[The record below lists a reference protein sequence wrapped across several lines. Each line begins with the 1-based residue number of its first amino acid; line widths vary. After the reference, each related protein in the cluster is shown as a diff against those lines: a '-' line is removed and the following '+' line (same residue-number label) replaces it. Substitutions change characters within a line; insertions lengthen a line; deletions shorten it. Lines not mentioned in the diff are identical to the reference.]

1 MGTKSMEKE
10 NQMTIEEALA
20 LIPTHIL
27 LRPEKD
33 RWQAGDEVVV
43 IGMSVVGLLSKVH
56 SQEWEPCDER
66 DIGRLLLEKHIGRRP
81 ISESVRKD
89 MALDLKLSV
98 EESTTSEFQEWLLS
112 TQGESK

>member
-1 MGTKSMEKE
+1 
-10 NQMTIEEALA
+10 MTTEEALL
-20 LIPTHIL
+20 LIPTHIV

-66 DIGRLLLEKHIGRRP
+66 DIGRLLLEKHIGRRAIP
-81 ISESVRKD
+81 EAVRKQ
-89 MALDLKLSV
+89 MAQNISNWSLNSNFDEV
-98 EESTTSEFQEWLLS
+98 NPFEGWLLS
-112 TQGESK
+112 TQGERK

>member
-1 MGTKSMEKE
+1 
-10 NQMTIEEALA
+10 MTLEEALL
-20 LIPTHIL
+20 LIPTHIV
-27 LRPEKD
+27 LRPKID

-81 ISESVRKD
+81 ISESARQ
-89 MALDLKLSV
+89 ALAEMVIGSVNGIGPKNTDCCNDIGTWVLSL
-98 EESTTSEFQEWLLS
+98 QEK
-112 TQGESK
+112 Q